1 MTDSSGRSVSEPAS
15 KTIAIVDDD
24 PVTRHI
30 LRAWLQSD
38 GWQVTEFAT
47 GAEALPQASSHAVM
61 CLDLGLDDVSGL
73 ELLKRLRATEADLT
87 IVVVTADH
95 QPDTAVSAMRA
106 GAYDYVTK
114 PLDRERLLT
123 ALARAFER
131 VTLLRRARHAER
143 GESTEIF
150 AEIVGDSA
158 PIQSLRRQIE
168 RVLDS
173 DIAVCV
179 RGESGT
185 GKELVARAVHF
196 NGRRRK
202 APFVAINCASI
213 PQSLQESELFGHERG
228 AFTGALA
235 THRGRL
241 EQAHGGTLFLDEIG
255 EMSPMTQA
263 SLLRALQ
270 ENVVRRVGGMT
281 DIPINVRVVCATHR
295 DLEAEVA
302 AGRFREDLYFRL
314 VVYPI
319 VVPPLRERLSDV
331 PWLAAHMLHQLRE
344 DAQRDVKHISADALE
359 ALMGYPWPGN
369 VRELRNIIHRA
380 MVSATSDTIG
390 IADLPAALR
399 DRATPLAM
407 AAQPG
412 APAPT
417 SHVMRIPTPDEIKP
431 LRELERVAIAQALE
445 ACGGNVTQAAKLLGL
460 GRATLYR
467 RLAELQMP
475 ASAARTGS

>member
-1 MTDSSGRSVSEPAS
+1 MNSEVPA
-15 KTIAIVDDD
+15 KTVAVVDDD

-30 LRAWLQSD
+30 LRAWLHAE
-38 GWQVTEFAT
+38 GWSVTELGT
-47 GAEALPQASSHAVM
+47 GAEALEQVTNHAVM
-61 CLDLGLDDVSGL
+61 CLDLGLDDVRGL
-73 ELLKRLRATEADLT
+73 DLLRRLHATEAELT
-87 IVVVTADH
+87 VVVVTAD
-95 QPDTAVSAMRA
+95 QQLDTAVAAMRA

-114 PLDRERLLT
+114 PLDRDRFLA
-123 ALARAFER
+123 ALARAHER
-131 VTLLRRARHAER
+131 VTLLRRARGAER
-143 GESTEIF
+143 ASPAESF
-150 AEIVGDSA
+150 GEIVGDSP
-158 PIQSLRRQIE
+158 PIRSLRRQIE

-196 NGRRRK
+196 NGRRKK
-202 APFVAINCASI
+202 APFVAINCAAI
-213 PQSLQESELFGHERG
+213 PQSLQESELFGHDRG

-270 ENVVRRVGGMT
+270 EKCIRRVGGTT

-319 VVPPLRERLSDV
+319 VVPPLRERLFDV
-331 PWLAAHMLHQLRE
+331 PWLAAHMLDQLRE
-344 DAQRDVKHISADALE
+344 DAQREVHRISPEALE
-359 ALMGYPWPGN
+359 ALMAYGWPGN
-369 VRELRNIIHRA
+369 VRELRNVIHRA
-380 MVSATSDTIG
+380 MVSSTGDTIG
-390 IADLPAALR
+390 LADLPPAIR
-399 DRATPLAM
+399 DRVTPLAITP
-407 AAQPG
+407 AAAA
-412 APAPT
+412 APA
-417 SHVMRIPTPDEIKP
+417 SSVMKIATPEAVRP
-431 LRELERVAIAQALE
+431 LRELEREAIAHALD
-445 ACGGNVTQAAKLLGL
+445 ACKGNVTQAAKLLGL

-467 RLAELQMP
+467 RLAELQIQGV
-475 ASAARTGS
+475 RTGS